1 MTTTSLPNNFRVP
14 DAYHDAVF
22 NFLLGFRNGTVDFQ
36 RGHLRLSTSR
46 FCNPLVFA
54 YCALITA
61 GLISALGLL
70 HCLLKADAP
79 RPLFTWHFA
88 NLAVCDVFKCAVVL
102 PVTLVNIL
110 YHNWRL
116 GQIVCYLFPMM
127 QEIPLH
133 VSGWTFYFIP
143 VQHYQFLQDPGKA
156 LQTLKPKVLIIW
168 LISFLMVLPY
178 AYYTLYIDLGSVL
191 NHQFQGTGICGTTG
205 KGKVYEYLRG
215 IFVILCLLPLILSF
229 KKFKKVD
236 EQLQILELSRVD
248 TSYVVK
254 TPSSTKQSRWFECLE
269 SLESPSKIVIQRTF
283 LDIRKERLSHKY
295 FELMLISHAVS
306 LVPLLCFRMYL
317 IFTDQTSLENHWII
331 FGITTWI
338 AFLPTCTTS
347 LLYASWQLS
356 I

>member
-127 QEIPLH
+127 Q
-133 VSGWTFYFIP
+133 
-143 VQHYQFLQDPGKA
+143 
-156 LQTLKPKVLIIW
+156 
-168 LISFLMVLPY
+168 
-178 AYYTLYIDLGSVL
+178 SVL